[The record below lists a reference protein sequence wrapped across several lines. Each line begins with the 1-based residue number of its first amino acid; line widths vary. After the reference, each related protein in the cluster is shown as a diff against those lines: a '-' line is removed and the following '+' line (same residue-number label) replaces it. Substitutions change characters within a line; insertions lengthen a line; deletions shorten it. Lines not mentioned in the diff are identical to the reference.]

1 MTPHGHCPASVVCA
15 FLRLCL
21 LLAVGLSR
29 TLTVDVD
36 MCCFCGSDHGYTQL
50 ATSVTLLK
58 ASEVEEILEGNDEK
72 YKAVSISTEPP
83 AYLRY
88 LLFILFFGVI
98 GARNHTLDLTVGDP
112 NQNCTFCEIVPSLVT
127 FHQPSKHSKDG
138 FNMPLSHCVSKGTKG
153 KAEQSVGSHTPQ
165 QLSPSGCCALL
176 NHYQPQSA
184 GPR

>member
-1 MTPHGHCPASVVCA
+1 M
-15 FLRLCL
+15 FI
-21 LLAVGLSR
+21 
-29 TLTVDVD
+29 D

-98 GARNHTLDLTVGDP
+98 GALNHT
-112 NQNCTFCEIVPSLVT
+112 
-127 FHQPSKHSKDG
+127 
-138 FNMPLSHCVSKGTKG
+138 
-153 KAEQSVGSHTPQ
+153 HTH
-165 QLSPSGCCALL
+165 LI
-176 NHYQPQSA
+176 
-184 GPR
+184 